1 MRFSCAAKHD
11 YAGFVEKELKFRRL
25 MHYPPYA
32 ALANIL
38 LQSQRLEEAA
48 AWANTLGRWC
58 QNTTLRNVRVLG
70 PATAP
75 IAKIKRTY
83 RFHLVMKGENRAALQ
98 KALRALL
105 AHAEEAQIPRG
116 HLIIDVDPVSL
127 M

>member
-1 MRFSCAAKHD
+1 
-11 YAGFVEKELKFRRL
+11 V
-25 MHYPPYA
+25 
-32 ALANIL
+32 L

-48 AWANTLGRWC
+48 AWATELGRWC

-75 IAKIKRTY
+75 IARIKRTY
-83 RFHLVMKGENRAALQ
+83 RFHLVMKGENRTALQ

-105 AHAEEAQIPRG
+105 AHAEEVQIPRAN
-116 HLIIDVDPVSL
+116 LIIDVDPVSL

>member
-1 MRFSCAAKHD
+1 
-11 YAGFVEKELKFRRL
+11 

-32 ALANIL
+32 ALANVL
-38 LQSQRLEEAA
+38 LQSRRLEEAA
-48 AWANTLGRWC
+48 GWAAALGRWC

-70 PATAP
+70 PASAP

-83 RFHLVMKGENRAALQ
+83 RFHLVMKSETRADLQ

-105 AHAEEAQIPRG
+105 AHAEEAGIPRAN
-116 HLIIDVDPVSL
+116 LMIDVDPVSL

>member
-1 MRFSCAAKHD
+1 
-11 YAGFVEKELKFRRL
+11 

-32 ALANIL
+32 ALANVL

-48 AWANTLGRWC
+48 GWASSLGRWC
-58 QNTTLRNVRVLG
+58 HETTLRQVRVLG
-70 PATAP
+70 PASAP

-105 AHAEEAQIPRG
+105 AHAEQTGIPRPN
-116 HLIIDVDPVSL
+116 LIVDVDAVSL

>member
-1 MRFSCAAKHD
+1 
-11 YAGFVEKELKFRRL
+11 

-32 ALANIL
+32 ALANVL
-38 LQSQRLEEAA
+38 LHSQRLEEAA
-48 AWANTLGRWC
+48 GWASTLGRWC
-58 QNTTLRNVRVLG
+58 HETTLRNVRVLG

-83 RFHLVMKGENRAALQ
+83 RFHLVMKGETRTALQ

-105 AHAEEAQIPRG
+105 AHAEQVNIPRAN
-116 HLIIDVDPVSL
+116 LIIDVDPVNL